1 MDDSRTTPEDT
12 PLSGNVIGS
21 GGTGDVADGDPDG
34 DTLAVTKI
42 VVEGVTYPVPAN
54 GSPLNVSIP
63 GKGVL
68 QFDKTGAYTFTPVA
82 GAGYHLH
89 D

>member
-1 MDDSRTTPEDT
+1 M
-12 PLSGNVIGS
+12 SGNVIGS

-54 GSPLNVSIP
+54 GSPL
-63 GKGVL
+63 
-68 QFDKTGAYTFTPVA
+68 TGR
-82 GAGYHLH
+82 
-89 D
+89 